1 MGAFSLIVV
10 INLLNRYQMTAA
22 EVMEKLSEGS
32 EAKAAK
38 IPPESKAKNEE
49 ADGSDS
55 DDDDEEMPGL
65 EDSANADGDKK
76 GEDDDGDEKGSK
88 QSRSRS
94 EPEKP

>member
-1 MGAFSLIVV
+1 
-10 INLLNRYQMTAA
+10 MTAA

-38 IPPESKAKNEE
+38 IPPESKVKDVE

-65 EDSANADGDKK
+65 EDSANADVDKK
-76 GEDDDGDEKGSK
+76 GDVSSAFIFLFYVAVAVL
-88 QSRSRS
+88 QSSVVGLIS
-94 EPEKP
+94 